1 MSASE
6 DTVEIFSNNTDAEG
20 SLSLSLNIKG
30 LLLQMQLN
38 DANSPIFGQ
47 RLHRNSRG
55 DSSEDRTC
63 MSLEIE
69 SSPGISSSEWTA
81 TTILYNYAV
90 CVRTAAAES

>member
-20 SLSLSLNIKG
+20 SLSASKTSSFK
-30 LLLQMQLN
+30 MQRN
-38 DANSPIFGQ
+38 DAYSPIFV
-47 RLHRNSRG
+47 G

-63 MSLEIE
+63 MSLEIG

-81 TTILYNYAV
+81 TTIHYNYVV
-90 CVRTAAAES
+90 CVRTTVAES